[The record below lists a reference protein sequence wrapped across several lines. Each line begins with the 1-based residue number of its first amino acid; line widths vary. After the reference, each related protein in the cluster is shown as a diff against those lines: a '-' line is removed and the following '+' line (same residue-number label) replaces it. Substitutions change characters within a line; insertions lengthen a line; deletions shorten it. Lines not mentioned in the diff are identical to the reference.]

1 VLAAAGVASRR
12 SIEEWIAAGRIE
24 VNGKPAHIGQR
35 VGLSDRI
42 RVDGRAI
49 ALGVAAPSPR
59 VLLYN
64 KPAGEIV
71 SAADPQGRPSV
82 FEHLP
87 RIRGSRWIAVG
98 RLDFNTSGL
107 LVFTTSGELA
117 ARLMHPRY
125 GMEREYAVR
134 VLGKLTDEQMHQL
147 LRGVLL
153 EDGPA
158 RFDAVADAGGQGANH
173 WYHVTLREG
182 RNREV
187 RRMLETLGLR
197 VSRLIRLRFGPF
209 TLPPGLKRGQWRE
222 LDPAEVAPALAALP
236 HSDTAPAPPAGRV

>member
-1 VLAAAGVASRR
+1 VELRFVA
-12 SIEEWIAAGRIE
+12 
-24 VNGKPAHIGQR
+24 P
-35 VGLSDRI
+35 
-42 RVDGRAI
+42 
-49 ALGVAAPSPR
+49 PPR
-59 VLLYN
+59 MLLYN

-82 FEHLP
+82 FDRLP

-107 LVFTTSGELA
+107 MVFTTSGELA
-117 ARLMHPRY
+117 ARMMHPRY
-125 GMEREYAVR
+125 GVEREYAVR
-134 VLGKLTDEQMHQL
+134 VLGRLTDEQMRQL

-158 RFDAVADAGGQGANH
+158 RFDAVTDAGGQGVNH

-187 RRMLETLGLR
+187 RRMLEALGLR

-209 TLPPGLKRGQWRE
+209 ALPPGLKRGQWRE
-222 LDPAEVAPALAALP
+222 LDPGEVAPALAAL
-236 HSDTAPAPPAGRV
+236 SSPAAAAARPTGRD

>member
-1 VLAAAGVASRR
+1 MASRR
-12 SIEEWIAAGRIE
+12 TIEEWIAAGRIE

-35 VGLSDRI
+35 VGPSDRI

-49 ALGVAAPSPR
+49 ELRHAAAPPR

-82 FEHLP
+82 FERLP
-87 RIRGSRWIAVG
+87 RVREGRWIAVG

-125 GMEREYAVR
+125 GVERQYALR
-134 VLGKLTDEQMHQL
+134 VLGRLSEEQVRQL

-158 RFDAVADAGGQGANH
+158 RFDTVADAGGQGVNH

-182 RNREV
+182 RKREV
-187 RRMLETLGLR
+187 RRMLETLELR

-209 TLPPGLKRGQWRE
+209 ALPPGLKRGAWRE
-222 LDPAEVAPALAALP
+222 LGAGALAPILAELLLAPALAPKHPSARP
-236 HSDTAPAPPAGRV
+236 R